1 MDENKLPERRTSP
14 MKIQSLSVV
23 IPNTRCIKFGTTS
36 FWIQKQDDGKFH
48 FQMDSSEPHL
58 SRKDLKLLVLEIE
71 QALSE

>member
-1 MDENKLPERRTSP
+1 MKNKLH
-14 MKIQSLSVV
+14 SVHV
-23 IPNTRCIKFGTTS
+23 KSKFGTTS

-48 FQMDSSEPHL
+48 FQMDSSESHL